1 MTWQNELRESIKL
14 TSPEGSVFEALW
26 VGDERS
32 FERKLGIFSPPSFR
46 GDIVQDLGVKSWQY
60 PLTFYFEGAFHNKEA
75 ERFATTAYNETGQ
88 WEVVHPTKG
97 ALILQL
103 ASLSEAILPIETGN
117 YTAFTTQWIEPANQD
132 RLISIE
138 ELSSSILRDIQTAL
152 EDAQV
157 IFEQS
162 RTGLYEIVQ
171 STINSVDS
179 SAGIFTNTI
188 GVFAQTNAIAQDAFE
203 SARVALTSALSN
215 FDIENPDLS
224 DVSAAMIAMAL
235 CLSGSTDMFSTV
247 YTIYSDAISGIIGQ
261 IPAEISEDDFNT
273 VVGYEFAILLCL
285 IALCQILVEV
295 DFSTRVEIIA
305 IIENLMLVLNT
316 AITALDNAMLQ
327 FNDYAITEQY
337 YSLSGQY
344 TAIINLY
351 TKAYNYLLV
360 QFFNAKI
367 EKRITLK
374 KQRSPIEIT
383 VTEYGRENFESNYQL
398 FLDSNELSGTDILLL
413 PAGREVVIYEG

>member
-162 RTGLYEIVQ
+162 RTGLYELVQ
-171 STINSVDS
+171 STINSVNA

-203 SARVALTSALSN
+203 SAQVALTSALSN

-224 DVSAAMIAMAL
+224 DVSAALIAMAL

-261 IPAEISEDDFNT
+261 IPAEISEDDFNI

-305 IIENLMLVLNT
+305 IIENLMTVLNT